1 MWASLRLLSHR
12 HWLIHRTQAFAFPTN
27 IAPVIGAQTIPT
39 QPKLVP
45 CCETSALL
53 VVPSSLLAFLSSSGE
68 LLEVHHM
75 YWPQV
80 YIFCNVLS
88 KLHLLQANWKT
99 AVKMLTGQVSTLD
112 MWNLSSVTSK
122 YWNKFGIGG
131 LSPLNSLGWKMIV
144 ILEFQGEI

>member
-53 VVPSSLLAFLSSSGE
+53 VSSSYFTPGVFELFRGGE
-68 LLEVHHM
+68 QLEVHHTSHRSTYFAM
-75 YWPQV
+75 
-80 YIFCNVLS
+80 FCPNCS
-88 KLHLLQANWKT
+88 WKT

-122 YWNKFGIGG
+122 YWNKFGIEGP
-131 LSPLNSLGWKMIV
+131 SPLNSLGWKMIV